1 MASNRSIDKATRR
14 LRGRRHYHGQCLDL
28 RNVNL
33 LRPFTLIGRSKKPNW
48 LVKQSFGGKKTLR
61 QIFADD
67 SGINLVG
74 EHAPAQ
80 LMAHALVDMYRNAR
94 ERFQDISDRGDN
106 ERRRQ
111 GGGASNAESAGRR
124 GGIVRYF
131 RLDSV
136 KRYKKGA
143 CAFHERVACLG

>member
-1 MASNRSIDKATRR
+1 MASNRPIDKATRR
-14 LRGRRHYHGQCLDL
+14 LRGGRHYHGQGPDL
-28 RNVNL
+28 RNVT
-33 LRPFTLIGRSKKPNW
+33 RVPPFKLIGRSKKPNR
-48 LVKQSFGGKKTLR
+48 LVEQSFGGEKTLR
-61 QIFADD
+61 KIFADD

-124 GGIVRYF
+124 GGIVREF

-136 KRYKKGA
+136 Q
-143 CAFHERVACLG
+143 